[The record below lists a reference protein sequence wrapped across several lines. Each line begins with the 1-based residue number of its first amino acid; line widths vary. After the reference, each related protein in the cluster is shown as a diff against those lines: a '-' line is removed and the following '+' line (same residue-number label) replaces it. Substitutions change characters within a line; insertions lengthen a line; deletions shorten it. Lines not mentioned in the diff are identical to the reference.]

1 MLFRSNNNIIGLELR
16 KLRKAKKLKIKEVAS
31 IVGISAGA
39 MGNIEAGS
47 RIPSFELL
55 DRLSIALN
63 FTLLDFTE
71 ILMQRIE
78 EIENTKENFE
88 SKQFYMNKVD
98 EYIKG
103 IKKLMDKNK
112 VMYEENILDAISI
125 REKSYKILLTD
136 REKKEISNLV
146 CNLIDMRIKQI
157 SDYRK
162 EE

>member
-1 MLFRSNNNIIGLELR
+1 MEGMNNNIIGLELR
-16 KLRKAKKLKIKEVAS
+16 KLRKAKKLKLKEVAS

-78 EIENTKENFE
+78 DIENTKENFE
-88 SKQFYMNKVD
+88 SKKFYMSKVD

-103 IKKLMDKNK
+103 IQKLMDKNK

>member
-1 MLFRSNNNIIGLELR
+1 MEGMNNNIIGLELR